1 MSRRRVWVGHVNSV
15 QIAVV
20 DMGSGW
26 AVDASAP
33 GSRPDKG
40 LSDGRKDAGL
50 IWFEAAGAKLR
61 VWI

>member
-1 MSRRRVWVGHVNSV
+1 MGHANSA
-15 QIAVV
+15 QIAIV

-26 AVDASAP
+26 DVDASAP
-33 GSRPDKG
+33 GSRPDEG